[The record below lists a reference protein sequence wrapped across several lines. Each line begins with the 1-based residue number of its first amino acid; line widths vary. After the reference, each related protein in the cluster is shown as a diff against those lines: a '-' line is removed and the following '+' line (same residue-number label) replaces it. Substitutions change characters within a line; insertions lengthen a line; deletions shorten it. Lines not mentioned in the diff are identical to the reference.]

1 MNTVLKWVLVPLT
14 VLLSIKTTTS
24 YANEIYMNQ
33 VGDNLTMTVVQD
45 GKDNYFQYC
54 AVNNDSNCTDV
65 NGNAHNRADGVA
77 SDNAIVNSETIGDD
91 NTVVVA
97 HATGQ
102 NNSNIN
108 ESNISVTGD
117 RNKVQ
122 NFFSNHSSGSN
133 QYSTQDWGG
142 VKETNILIDG
152 DDNTVKVASDSY
164 GEVFSE
170 IEVTGD
176 DNSVILYQRSLNNT
190 ASIDVT
196 NAGGPVSVNI
206 QQLGS
211 SYQDTRLNTASITNY
226 CTNSNGCTVNMTQY

>member
-196 NAGGPVSVNI
+196 NAGGPVSVNV

-211 SYQDTRLNTASITNY
+211 GYQDTRLNTASITNY

>member
-1 MNTVLKWVLVPLT
+1 MLAITLLT
-14 VLLSIKTTTS
+14 FANNSS
-24 YANEIYMNQ
+24 ANEIYINQ
-33 VGDNLTMTVVQD
+33 VGDDLTMTVVQD
-45 GKDNYFQYC
+45 GSDNYFQYC
-54 AVNNDSNCTDV
+54 AINNDSNCTDV
-65 NGNAHNRADGVA
+65 NGNAHNWADGVA
-77 SDNAIVNSETIGDD
+77 SDDSIVMSGTVGDD

-97 HATGQ
+97 HAAGQ
-102 NNSNIN
+102 NNGNSN
-108 ESNISVTGD
+108 ESYIGIIGD

-122 NFFSNHSSGSN
+122 NLFANHSSGSN

-152 DDNTVKVASDSY
+152 DDNTVKVSSDSY
-164 GEVFSE
+164 GEAFSE

-196 NAGGPVSVNI
+196 NAGGAVSVNV

-211 SYQDTRLNTASITNY
+211 GYQDTALNSANITSY
-226 CTNSNGCTVNMTQY
+226 CTNSNGCTVNITQYLYNK

>member
-1 MNTVLKWVLVPLT
+1 MVIKWALVPLT
-14 VLLSIKTTTS
+14 VLLLIKTTTS

-54 AVNNDSNCTDV
+54 SNGTNDSNCTDM
-65 NGNAHNRADGVA
+65 NGNAHNRADGFA
-77 SDNAIVNSETIGDD
+77 SDDSTVTSSTVGDD
-91 NTVVVA
+91 NTVVVS

-122 NFFSNHSSGSN
+122 NFFSNHSSGSHRFSN
-133 QYSTQDWGG
+133 MDWGG
-142 VKETNILIDG
+142 TKESNIIIVG
-152 DDNTVKVASDSY
+152 DDNTVNHASDSY
-164 GEVFSE
+164 GEAEANISA
-170 IEVTGD
+170 TGD
-176 DNSVILYQRSLNNT
+176 DNNVIVYQRSMRNVAN
-190 ASIDVT
+190 IDVT
-196 NAGGPVSVNI
+196 NVAGPNTINI

-211 SYQDTRLNTASITNY
+211 SYQDTGLNSYSLTQFCN
-226 CTNSNGCTVNMTQY
+226 NVNGCTVNVTQY

>member
-1 MNTVLKWVLVPLT
+1 MDIDWAKALT
-14 VLLSIKTTTS
+14 IISILTS
-24 YANEIYMNQ
+24 SNCWANEIYVNQ
-33 VGDNLTMTVVQD
+33 IGDDFTLEVVQD
-45 GKDNYFQYC
+45 GEDNYFQYC
-54 AVNNDSNCTDV
+54 AVNNDSNCTDI

-77 SDNAIVNSETIGDD
+77 SDDSIVMSGTVGDD

-97 HATGQ
+97 HAAGQ
-102 NNSNIN
+102 NNGNSN
-108 ESNISVTGD
+108 ESHIGIIGD

-133 QYSTQDWGG
+133 NFSTQDWGG

-176 DNSVILYQRSLNNT
+176 ENSVILYQRSLNNT

-196 NAGGPVSVNI
+196 NAGGAVSVNV

-211 SYQDTRLNTASITNY
+211 GWQDTGLNSASITNY

>member
-1 MNTVLKWVLVPLT
+1 
-14 VLLSIKTTTS
+14 
-24 YANEIYMNQ
+24 MNQ

-196 NAGGPVSVNI
+196 NAGGPVSVNV

-211 SYQDTRLNTASITNY
+211 GYQDTRLNTASITNY

>member
-1 MNTVLKWVLVPLT
+1 
-14 VLLSIKTTTS
+14 
-24 YANEIYMNQ
+24 MNQ

-133 QYSTQDWGG
+133 NFSTQDWGG

-196 NAGGPVSVNI
+196 NAGGPVSVNV

-211 SYQDTRLNTASITNY
+211 GYQDTRLNTASITNY